1 MNRQKTRNFVFQ
13 LLTKKEKWSFFVG
26 LFLVLLSIFLE
37 LFSISL
43 IIPVLTLLSGSSVSQ
58 SDSRF
63 LNLLNGFGVEQVAIF
78 MMVSVSAIFIL
89 KNALQIYMVWFQQRF
104 TSNLD
109 IRLGSK
115 LFRIYMGRRYA
126 EHLLSNSSLLIRNV
140 QAVSLISSGYL
151 VPVMNLISDVTTAVG
166 IFTLL
171 LFLEPMGT
179 SVALLF
185 FGATGFLFQM
195 NTKQRII
202 QWGEGRLIHGTEAL
216 KYLQYG
222 FGGLKDI
229 KVLGREDHFKSSY
242 EDEFTQSMRL
252 EAKFNT
258 VSALPKGF
266 LEVISI
272 VGLSI
277 LIILMILSDRQFSEV
292 VPIIGLFTGAS
303 FRVIPAVTRIVSN
316 LGFLRYSSGSI
327 LTFSRD
333 FSAPV
338 VKGLNEIKC
347 DFNRSIRFQ
356 DVEFAYNNSNRR
368 TLTNINFEIRNG
380 ESVGFI
386 GESGAGKSTLVDL
399 IIGLLEPTSGEI
411 YIDEAQVNLACRN
424 WMDQIGYVPQNIYLT
439 DDTIRNNIAFGIDP
453 AIIDSGRINEV
464 IAFSQLTEFIK
475 SLPHGLE
482 TVVGERGARISGGER
497 QRIGIA
503 RALYNDP
510 KILVFDEATSSLD
523 NETEF
528 EIVELIKDVG
538 SRCTVI
544 SVAHRF
550 STLRNCNRIFKIE
563 DGRITQE
570 GTFEE
575 IIGI

>member
-1 MNRQKTRNFVFQ
+1 V
-13 LLTKKEKWSFFVG
+13 LA
-26 LFLVLLSIFLE
+26 LLSN
-37 LFSISL
+37 
-43 IIPVLTLLSGSSVSQ
+43 SSVSQ

-63 LNLLNGFGVEQVAIF
+63 LTLLNGVGIEQAAIL
-78 MMVSVSAIFIL
+78 MMASVSVIFIL

-115 LFRIYMGRRYA
+115 LFRIYLGRRYSD
-126 EHLLSNSSLLIRNV
+126 HLLSNSSLLIRNV

-185 FGATGFLFQM
+185 FGATGFLFQI

-202 QWGEGRLIHGTEAL
+202 QWGEDRLKHGTEAL

-222 FGGLKDI
+222 FGGMKDV
-229 KVLGREDHFKSSY
+229 KVLGREEHFKSSY

-252 EAKFNT
+252 ESKFNT
-258 VSALPKGF
+258 ISALPKGF

-277 LIILMILSDRQFSEV
+277 LIILMILSDRPFSEV
-292 VPIIGLFTGAS
+292 VPIVGLFTAAS
-303 FRVIPAVTRIVSN
+303 FRVVPAVTRIVSN
-316 LGFLRYSSGSI
+316 LGILRYSSGSI
-327 LTFSRD
+327 LTFSKD
-333 FSAPV
+333 FSAPEI
-338 VKGLNEIKC
+338 KGLKDLKC
-347 DFNRSIRFQ
+347 EFNRSIRFQ
-356 DVEFAYNNSNRR
+356 DVEFAYNNSNRL
-368 TLTNINFEIRNG
+368 TLTNMSFEIRNG

-386 GESGAGKSTLVDL
+386 GESGAGKSTLIDL

-411 YIDEAQVNLACRN
+411 YLDDAQVNLACRN
-424 WMDQIGYVPQNIYLT
+424 WMDQIGYVPQNIFLT

-453 AIIDSGRINEV
+453 TTIDDGKIKRV
-464 IAFSQLTEFIK
+464 IAFSQLTEFID

-503 RALYNDP
+503 RALYKDP
-510 KILVFDEATSSLD
+510 KILIFDEATSSLD
-523 NETEF
+523 NETELG
-528 EIVELIKDVG
+528 IVELIKDIG

-563 DGRITQE
+563 NGRITQE
-570 GTFEE
+570 GSYEE